1 MIAPSALL
9 SRCLASLL
17 LLWSW
22 TGAACLQARVLSTEA
37 EISLLTIAPG
47 AELYSAFGHTAI
59 WVHDPVARID
69 RVYNYGT
76 FDFQPGKEMEFY
88 LNFIQGRLNY
98 RLDVETYDHFERVY
112 HYFER
117 SYFAQ
122 VLELTQAQK
131 QAVYDFLETN
141 YLPENRYYLYEFFYD
156 NCATRVRDL
165 FKEVL
170 GEGLQY
176 AEVSQPTEQTFRD
189 LLWVYLENRHWA
201 GFGIDLALGAVVDQ
215 PITPRQRMFLPD
227 FLAEEF
233 AQAKVLTP
241 QGTKPLVAERRDLYP
256 GEFDVEAEPW
266 FLWPRFLFWLLAL
279 AVGWLTYRQWRGA
292 RYQAIWDRLLFGG
305 SGLSGLVLLLLW
317 VATIHTAPAQNYNLL
332 WLLPTH
338 LVAAVMLLR
347 REPPRWGRYYW
358 LASLVL
364 TAIPLLGWYWLP
376 QAFHPAFLPWML
388 VLVLRSFWLYQ
399 R

>member
-1 MIAPSALL
+1 M
-9 SRCLASLL
+9 
-17 LLWSW
+17 
-22 TGAACLQARVLSTEA
+22 
-37 EISLLTIAPG
+37 
-47 AELYSAFGHTAI
+47 
-59 WVHDPVARID
+59 
-69 RVYNYGT
+69 
-76 FDFQPGKEMEFY
+76 
-88 LNFIQGRLNY
+88 
-98 RLDVETYDHFERVY
+98 
-112 HYFER
+112 
-117 SYFAQ
+117 
-122 VLELTQAQK
+122 
-131 QAVYDFLETN
+131 
-141 YLPENRYYLYEFFYD
+141 
-156 NCATRVRDL
+156 
-165 FKEVL
+165 
-170 GEGLQY
+170 
-176 AEVSQPTEQTFRD
+176 
-189 LLWVYLENRHWA
+189 
-201 GFGIDLALGAVVDQ
+201 
-215 PITPRQRMFLPD
+215 
-227 FLAEEF
+227 
-233 AQAKVLTP
+233 
-241 QGTKPLVAERRDLYP
+241 VAERRDLSP